1 MSVFLPIVF
10 LLTGLASGAML
21 VWLALRSKTTEAEDR
36 GRLTAQAE
44 HAALI
49 ERLQGK
55 EAQIHTAGD
64 QLRSSQTELS
74 QSRAQLQQE
83 SKLRATAEAN
93 AARIPELNALLKDR
107 EQEIN
112 QRLHEIAQLRTQL
125 AHTQTTL
132 DKDRTAT
139 EEKLTLLNT
148 AQQQLANAFKAIS
161 TEALKHNNE
170 SFLSLAETV
179 LRRFHNGAKDDL
191 GNRQSA
197 IDALVQPVKA
207 ALDKVD
213 GQLAQIENNRTA
225 TYATL
230 AEQVKSLGI
239 GCARL
244 QTETANLVQALRAP
258 QVRGRWG
265 EIQLKRVAEMA
276 GMIEYCDFTTQETVA
291 SESGR
296 LLRPDMIVKLP
307 GTKQV
312 VVDSKCPLQ
321 AYLDAL
327 AATDEG
333 TKTTLLREHAR
344 QVRAH
349 ITKLSAKTYW
359 EQFPAAPEFVVLF
372 LPGETFFS
380 AALESDPSLIEAGV
394 EQRVILATP
403 TTLIA
408 LLRAVSFGWRQER
421 ITKNAE
427 AISQLGRE
435 LYERT
440 RIVSEHLGKRG
451 ISLGNATKL
460 YNDLIGSIENR
471 FLVSARR
478 FKELGAGSDTDIPE
492 LTQIDLAPRIP
503 KAAG

>member
-139 EEKLTLLNT
+139 EAKLTLLNT
-148 AQQQLANAFKAIS
+148 AQQQLANAFKVIS

-191 GNRQSA
+191 GNRQNA
-197 IDALVQPVKA
+197 IDALVQPLKA

-276 GMIEYCDFTTQETVA
+276 GMIEYCGNRSERKRSAASARHDRQTSRNKTGRRRLQMPAASVPGCACGHRRGHQNYAVA
-291 SESGR
+291 RTRATSARTYHKAVRKSLLGTISGR
-296 LLRPDMIVKLP
+296 
-307 GTKQV
+307 
-312 VVDSKCPLQ
+312 
-321 AYLDAL
+321 
-327 AATDEG
+327 
-333 TKTTLLREHAR
+333 
-344 QVRAH
+344 
-349 ITKLSAKTYW
+349 
-359 EQFPAAPEFVVLF
+359 
-372 LPGETFFS
+372 
-380 AALESDPSLIEAGV
+380 
-394 EQRVILATP
+394 
-403 TTLIA
+403 
-408 LLRAVSFGWRQER
+408 
-421 ITKNAE
+421 
-427 AISQLGRE
+427 
-435 LYERT
+435 
-440 RIVSEHLGKRG
+440 
-451 ISLGNATKL
+451 
-460 YNDLIGSIENR
+460 
-471 FLVSARR
+471 
-478 FKELGAGSDTDIPE
+478 
-492 LTQIDLAPRIP
+492 PRIRRTFP
-503 KAAG
+503 SRRNLF